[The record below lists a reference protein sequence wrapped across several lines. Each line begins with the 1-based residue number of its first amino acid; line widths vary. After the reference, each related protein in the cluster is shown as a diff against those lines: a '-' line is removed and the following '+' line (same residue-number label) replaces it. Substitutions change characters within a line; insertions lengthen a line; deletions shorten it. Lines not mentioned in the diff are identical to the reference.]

1 MKKNAEKVSLI
12 IDVTGA
18 MMKGPGKWDEDAI
31 YKKLK
36 DIGIGG
42 EIRKLAPSLTS
53 AKPGVKGNKKTEA
66 VDKFLVETPVDYG
79 DGSPWDVA
87 FTARRAG
94 VHSAFIEPDMLS
106 TFWVESDKNVD
117 AKNVGK
123 SAKLAC
129 STKPQWDNDWKA
141 PEEYSYWYLDDQHS
155 QLRSAR
161 TEASTF
167 NTGPIRIA
175 HLDTGYDKDHHESE
189 PAHMRFDLQG

>member
-66 VDKFLVETPVDYG
+66 VDKFLWTMVMNLHGMLLLQLGE
-79 DGSPWDVA
+79 
-87 FTARRAG
+87 RA
-94 VHSAFIEPDMLS
+94 SIPLLS
-106 TFWVESDKNVD
+106 N
-117 AKNVGK
+117 
-123 SAKLAC
+123 
-129 STKPQWDNDWKA
+129 
-141 PEEYSYWYLDDQHS
+141 
-155 QLRSAR
+155 R
-161 TEASTF
+161 TCCRHF
-167 NTGPIRIA
+167 GWNQI
-175 HLDTGYDKDHHESE
+175 K
-189 PAHMRFDLQG
+189 MWMQKM